1 MPNSSPRPVAQIL
14 IILFFLASLA
24 ATGIAWWTTA
34 KAEENRLRENFF
46 LDSNAAH
53 RWLADRLLNYSYLFG
68 SIRAFVE
75 NSETV
80 TRVEWQDYSQRA
92 QITNLYPGLRSIV
105 YAPRVKRRELTKFV
119 NQVKKAN
126 SDEPAYA
133 DYSLKLIDPDFPEN
147 QTKTDF
153 FPVLYTEGANRTER
167 LTALGYDVSSEK
179 ERASAVF
186 TARDSDA
193 FAATPPIRF
202 VIQPINNG
210 FGIILPIYQK
220 GLPKDTL
227 ADLRQAFSGIIYA
240 PFDINQF
247 FDAILKPNWLDAFPN
262 LDFEVYDFASKNPD
276 QPLYDKVLS
285 TNITRQPTGYY
296 FSQTGRYQIYNR
308 RWEIYTGLPKEAV
321 ANPYRSATS
330 LTILI
335 SGLIASLATFFYLQK
350 QLQS

>member
-193 FAATPPIRF
+193 FAATPPIRQ
-202 VIQPINNG
+202 VV
-210 FGIILPIYQK
+210 K
-220 GLPKDTL
+220 GAREESRHSRRARVRRAKGCVDGGGMDGWDNVALGRGRQCG
-227 ADLRQAFSGIIYA
+227 DL
-240 PFDINQF
+240 
-247 FDAILKPNWLDAFPN
+247 WH
-262 LDFEVYDFASKNPD
+262 
-276 QPLYDKVLS
+276 
-285 TNITRQPTGYY
+285 
-296 FSQTGRYQIYNR
+296 GR
-308 RWEIYTGLPKEAV
+308 
-321 ANPYRSATS
+321 
-330 LTILI
+330 
-335 SGLIASLATFFYLQK
+335 
-350 QLQS
+350 